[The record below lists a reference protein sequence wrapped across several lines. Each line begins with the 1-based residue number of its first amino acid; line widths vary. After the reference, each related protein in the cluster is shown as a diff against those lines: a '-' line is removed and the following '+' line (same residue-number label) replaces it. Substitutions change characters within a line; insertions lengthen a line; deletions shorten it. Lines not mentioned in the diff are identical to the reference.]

1 MEKILN
7 IAVVKTDGIGDAVL
21 ASPFFLGLRS
31 HFKGARI
38 TAYLSPAGAQVLDG
52 LGCFDEVVA
61 FDAQWLKYE
70 KKPFYKRWLSALSL
84 LSMIRKKKYDMV
96 IGMRWQD
103 RLTSLI
109 TSLSGAKQRY
119 GYDTGSMG
127 FYINHT
133 VKYPPMASHVTE
145 KNMLLLKEITGAD
158 YPAKPALKSDAV
170 SEENIRALI
179 GKGRIS
185 KYIVIHPV
193 SGHPSK
199 DWGISRYNELAEYL
213 SRGIKTI
220 VIGAKSDPG
229 IMEIRGRHV
238 VNLAGMLTIKEMKA
252 IIKNASLV
260 IGNDSAA
267 VHIASA
273 FGVKSLTIFSGS
285 ARYPE
290 WGAWGDRSFIID
302 RHVRC
307 SPCGLL
313 KCDKKMECMDVAV
326 DFVARAALDIIEGK
340 QKKKLIKYKTK
351 EEKGAEDIGGF
362 KKGDENG

>member
-1 MEKILN
+1 MEKTFN
-7 IAVVKTDGIGDAVL
+7 IAVIKTDGIGDAVL
-21 ASPFFLGLRS
+21 ASPFFLGLRK
-31 HFKGARI
+31 HFKNARI

-52 LGCFDEVVA
+52 LGCFDEVKV
-61 FDAQWLKYE
+61 FDAQWLKYD
-70 KKPFYKRWLSALSL
+70 KRPFYARWSSALSL
-84 LSMIRKKKYDMV
+84 LSMIRKRRYDMV

-109 TSLSGAKQRY
+109 TSLSGAKERY

-127 FYINHT
+127 FYINHV

-145 KNMLLLKEITGAD
+145 KNTLLLREITGEK
-158 YPAKPALKSDAV
+158 YPSRPQLKSDAV

-179 GKGRIS
+179 GKGKIS
-185 KYIVIHPV
+185 KYIVLHPV

-199 DWGISRYNELAEYL
+199 DWGIERYNALGEYL
-213 SRGIKTI
+213 SRGIKII
-220 VIGAKSDPG
+220 VIGAKSDSG
-229 IMEIRGRHV
+229 IMGIRGRHI

-252 IIKNASLV
+252 LIKNSSLV
-260 IGNDSAA
+260 IGNDSAG

-285 ARYPE
+285 ARYQE
-290 WGAWGDRSFIID
+290 WGAYGDRSFIID

-313 KCDKKMECMDVAV
+313 KCDKKVECLNVPV
-326 DFVARAALDIIEGK
+326 DFVARTALDIMEGK
-340 QKKKLIKYKTK
+340 QKQKLIKYKTK
-351 EEKGAEDIGGF
+351 SEA
-362 KKGDENG
+362 GDDPLA